1 MTQKKKQD
9 LVPRCPICSTPVTN
23 ITENRMNTTRG
34 CIILNNSGKCETCA
48 LRLVEVN
55 GEWKT
60 SIIDAHSLDLE
71 IDLDL
76 ALEIYEVHAYNNV
89 VIAKMYNC
97 TLTESNKM
105 ADDDWKKFRN
115 TLKQGDKI
123 YTFKDDLSHG
133 LAIVRKGFVVHHCD
147 FTR

>member
-1 MTQKKKQD
+1 MTQKKRQD
-9 LVPRCPICSTPVTN
+9 LVPRCPVCSTPVTN

-34 CIILNNSGKCETCA
+34 CIILNNSGKCETCE
-48 LRLVEVN
+48 LKLVEVN

-60 SIIDAHSLDLE
+60 SIIDTLSLDLE

-76 ALEIYEVHAYNNV
+76 ALDIYEVQAYNNEV
-89 VIAKMYNC
+89 VAAMYNF

-105 ADDDWKKFRN
+105 AEDYWKKFRE
-115 TLKQGDKI
+115 TLKQDDKI
-123 YTFKDDLSHG
+123 YTYKNDDSHG

>member
-9 LVPRCPICSTPVTN
+9 LVPRCPVCSTPVTN
-23 ITENRMNTTRG
+23 ITENRMNTTSG
-34 CIILNNSGKCETCA
+34 CIILNNSGKCTSCA

-55 GEWKT
+55 GEWRT
-60 SIIDAHSLDLE
+60 SIIDTHSLDLE

-76 ALEIYEVHAYNNV
+76 ALEIFEVHAYNNE
-89 VIAKMYNC
+89 VIAEMYNC

-105 ADDDWKKFRN
+105 ADNDWKTFRE

-123 YTFKDDLSHG
+123 YTYKDDDRHG
-133 LAIVRKGFVVHHCD
+133 IAVVRKGFVVHHCD